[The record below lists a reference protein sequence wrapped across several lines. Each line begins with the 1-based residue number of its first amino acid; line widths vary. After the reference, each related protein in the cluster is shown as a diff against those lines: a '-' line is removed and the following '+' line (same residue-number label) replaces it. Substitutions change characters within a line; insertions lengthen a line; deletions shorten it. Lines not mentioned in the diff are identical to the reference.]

1 MAKEREVLDERWRS
15 QLAEVIRNGKESGE
29 FTSTTSVDELAL
41 RLACL
46 IDGLAI
52 QVVMNDPKVDPER
65 MRRSCMEV
73 AANELGFELGPP
85 ARS

>member
-1 MAKEREVLDERWRS
+1 
-15 QLAEVIRNGKESGE
+15 
-29 FTSTTSVDELAL
+29 
-41 RLACL
+41 
-46 IDGLAI
+46 
-52 QVVMNDPKVDPER
+52 MNDPKVDPER